1 MNLQGEKNKLFNKKI
16 ELWDIFKKL
25 LNEYNIYDEII
36 INEIIKVEDR
46 LNEIYLK
53 ADKEEIWG

>member
-1 MNLQGEKNKLFNKKI
+1 MNLQEKKNKLFNKKI

-53 ADKEEIWG
+53 ADKEEI